1 MAMTNEE
8 IDAEIARLQS
18 LKEQNNKAQITE
30 SNKPATGIYNPA
42 DYVSQITNSMNKSQS
57 GSGNKFSNNLNLAKN
72 AGKRSSKTEDM
83 FGNPLPD
90 TAYEYITQ
98 MLNTERAKGPVN
110 KHTLRMI
117 ENSAKLYYN
126 VPSKFDISGKGWFS
140 NTDSK
145 MAKAMNS
152 MSYNGK
158 PQAPVQTPAQKPQTQ
173 QQTVQT
179 PKNIQATQS
188 QGTSPKVKVDD
199 ERTSA
204 YKRIKAKQAS
214 DADLAL
220 FKNYTEEELKKIG
233 FGPISI
239 KAIKGTVDG
248 ATGGT
253 TGGATGGTTD
263 GLTGG
268 TTDGLTDEEKQFVA
282 QYNNAAR
289 SRKQVDRVFLT
300 SENVKRY
307 NDLIKKQNEAK
318 KQNETKKPEDNGLT
332 DDDIAFMKQ
341 FDQYRQQVSSRQ
353 AYSPEAKKFITDQAN
368 VARYRKLYQRKM
380 ALNSK

>member
-18 LKEQNNKAQITE
+18 LKEQNNKAQTAE

-42 DYVSQITNSMNKSQS
+42 DYISQITNSMNKSQS

-117 ENSAKLYYN
+117 ENLAKLYYN

-152 MSYNGK
+152 MPYNGK
-158 PQAPVQTPAQKPQTQ
+158 PQTPAQKPQTQ
-173 QQTVQT
+173 QTPVQQVAKAEAKSQGNLVSNTNKSVAGANVGDSIMRSDGSIYVLTKGDIDWAKKKITRQTQQVNENTVRGTAEQMKADI
-179 PKNIQATQS
+179 KNGNVKPTYNDDSIAGATQ
-188 QGTSPKVKVDD
+188 
-199 ERTSA
+199 
-204 YKRIKAKQAS
+204 
-214 DADLAL
+214 
-220 FKNYTEEELKKIG
+220 EELDIMKSKG
-233 FGPISI
+233 LSDDLYNKGMQ
-239 KAIKGTVDG
+239 AIKNG
-248 ATGGT
+248 
-253 TGGATGGTTD
+253 
-263 GLTGG
+263 
-268 TTDGLTDEEKQFVA
+268 
-282 QYNNAAR
+282 
-289 SRKQVDRVFLT
+289 
-300 SENVKRY
+300 
-307 NDLIKKQNEAK
+307 
-318 KQNETKKPEDNGLT
+318 NGLT
-332 DDDIAFMKQ
+332 DDDMAFMKQ

-368 VARYRKLYQRKM
+368 VARYRKLYQRKK
-380 ALNSK
+380 STK

>member
-18 LKEQNNKAQITE
+18 LKEQNNKAQTTE
-30 SNKPATGIYNPA
+30 SNRPATGIYNPA
-42 DYVSQITNSMNKSQS
+42 DYVSQITTSMNKSQS
-57 GSGNKFSNNLNLAKN
+57 GSGNKFSNNLNVAKS

-152 MSYNGK
+152 MPYNDK
-158 PQAPVQTPAQKPQTQ
+158 PQTPVQTPAQTPAQKPQASAQQVVKADAKPQGNLVSNTNKGVAGANVGDRIMRSDGSIYILTKGDIDWAKKKITRQTQ
-173 QQTVQT
+173 QVNENTVRGTAEQMKADI
-179 PKNIQATQS
+179 KNGNVKPTYNDDSIAGATQ
-188 QGTSPKVKVDD
+188 
-199 ERTSA
+199 
-204 YKRIKAKQAS
+204 
-214 DADLAL
+214 
-220 FKNYTEEELKKIG
+220 EELDIMKSKG
-233 FGPISI
+233 LSDDLYNKGMQ
-239 KAIKGTVDG
+239 AIKNG
-248 ATGGT
+248 
-253 TGGATGGTTD
+253 
-263 GLTGG
+263 
-268 TTDGLTDEEKQFVA
+268 
-282 QYNNAAR
+282 
-289 SRKQVDRVFLT
+289 
-300 SENVKRY
+300 
-307 NDLIKKQNEAK
+307 
-318 KQNETKKPEDNGLT
+318 NGLT
-332 DDDIAFMKQ
+332 NDDMAFMKQ

-368 VARYRKLYQRKM
+368 VARYRKLYQRK
-380 ALNSK
+380 KDTKQ

>member
-18 LKEQNNKAQITE
+18 LKEQNNKAQTAE

-140 NTDSK
+140 NTDNK

-158 PQAPVQTPAQKPQTQ
+158 PQTPVQTPVQTPAQKPQTPVQ
-173 QQTVQT
+173 QAAKADAKSQGKPVSNTNKGVASANVGDHIIRSDGSIYVLTKGDIDWAKKKIARQTQQVNENTVRGTAEQMKADI
-179 PKNIQATQS
+179 KNGNVKPTYNDDSIAGATQ
-188 QGTSPKVKVDD
+188 
-199 ERTSA
+199 
-204 YKRIKAKQAS
+204 
-214 DADLAL
+214 
-220 FKNYTEEELKKIG
+220 EELDIMKSKG
-233 FGPISI
+233 LSDDLYNKGMQ
-239 KAIKGTVDG
+239 AIKNG
-248 ATGGT
+248 
-253 TGGATGGTTD
+253 
-263 GLTGG
+263 
-268 TTDGLTDEEKQFVA
+268 
-282 QYNNAAR
+282 
-289 SRKQVDRVFLT
+289 
-300 SENVKRY
+300 
-307 NDLIKKQNEAK
+307 
-318 KQNETKKPEDNGLT
+318 NGLT
-332 DDDIAFMKQ
+332 DDDMAFMKQ

-368 VARYRKLYQRKM
+368 VARYRKLYQRK
-380 ALNSK
+380 KGTK

>member
-18 LKEQNNKAQITE
+18 LKEQNNKAQTAE

-158 PQAPVQTPAQKPQTQ
+158 PQTPAQTPVQTPAQKPQTSAQ
-173 QQTVQT
+173 QVTKAEAKPQGKPVSNTNKGVASANVGDHIIRSDGSMYVLTKGDIDWAKKKLTRQTQQVNESTVRGTAEQMKADI
-179 PKNIQATQS
+179 KNGNVKPTYNDDSIAGATQ
-188 QGTSPKVKVDD
+188 
-199 ERTSA
+199 
-204 YKRIKAKQAS
+204 
-214 DADLAL
+214 
-220 FKNYTEEELKKIG
+220 EELDIMKSKG
-233 FGPISI
+233 LSDDLYNKGMQ
-239 KAIKGTVDG
+239 AIKNG
-248 ATGGT
+248 
-253 TGGATGGTTD
+253 
-263 GLTGG
+263 
-268 TTDGLTDEEKQFVA
+268 
-282 QYNNAAR
+282 
-289 SRKQVDRVFLT
+289 
-300 SENVKRY
+300 
-307 NDLIKKQNEAK
+307 
-318 KQNETKKPEDNGLT
+318 NGLT
-332 DDDIAFMKQ
+332 DDDMAFMNQ
-341 FDQYRQQVSSRQ
+341 FDRYRQQVSSRQ

-368 VARYRKLYQRKM
+368 VARYRKLYQRK
-380 ALNSK
+380 KGTK

>member
-18 LKEQNNKAQITE
+18 LKEQNNKAQTAE

-57 GSGNKFSNNLNLAKN
+57 GSGNKFSNNLNLAKT

-158 PQAPVQTPAQKPQTQ
+158 PQTPVQTPAQKPQTPVQ
-173 QQTVQT
+173 QVTKAEAKLQGKPVSNTNKGVASANVGDHIIRSDGSMYVLTKGDIDWAKKKIARQTQQVNESTVRGTTEQMKADI
-179 PKNIQATQS
+179 KNGNVKPTYNDDSIAGATQ
-188 QGTSPKVKVDD
+188 
-199 ERTSA
+199 
-204 YKRIKAKQAS
+204 
-214 DADLAL
+214 
-220 FKNYTEEELKKIG
+220 EELDIMKSKG
-233 FGPISI
+233 LSDDLYNKGMQ
-239 KAIKGTVDG
+239 AIKNG
-248 ATGGT
+248 
-253 TGGATGGTTD
+253 
-263 GLTGG
+263 
-268 TTDGLTDEEKQFVA
+268 
-282 QYNNAAR
+282 
-289 SRKQVDRVFLT
+289 
-300 SENVKRY
+300 
-307 NDLIKKQNEAK
+307 
-318 KQNETKKPEDNGLT
+318 NGLT
-332 DDDIAFMKQ
+332 DDDMAFMKQ
-341 FDQYRQQVSSRQ
+341 FDQYRQQVASRR

-368 VARYRKLYQRKM
+368 VTRYRKLYQRKK
-380 ALNSK
+380 STKQ

>member
-18 LKEQNNKAQITE
+18 LKEQNNKAQTAE

-158 PQAPVQTPAQKPQTQ
+158 PQTPVQTPVQTSAQQVTKAEAKPQGKPVSNTNKGVASANVGDHIIRSDGSMYVLTKGDIDWAKKKLTRQTQ
-173 QQTVQT
+173 QVNESTVRGTAEQMKADI
-179 PKNIQATQS
+179 KNGNVKPTYNDDSIAGATQ
-188 QGTSPKVKVDD
+188 
-199 ERTSA
+199 
-204 YKRIKAKQAS
+204 
-214 DADLAL
+214 
-220 FKNYTEEELKKIG
+220 EELDIMKSKG
-233 FGPISI
+233 LSDDLYNKGMQ
-239 KAIKGTVDG
+239 AIKNG
-248 ATGGT
+248 
-253 TGGATGGTTD
+253 
-263 GLTGG
+263 
-268 TTDGLTDEEKQFVA
+268 
-282 QYNNAAR
+282 
-289 SRKQVDRVFLT
+289 
-300 SENVKRY
+300 
-307 NDLIKKQNEAK
+307 
-318 KQNETKKPEDNGLT
+318 NGLT
-332 DDDIAFMKQ
+332 DDDMAFMNQ
-341 FDQYRQQVSSRQ
+341 FDRYRQQVSSRQ

-368 VARYRKLYQRKM
+368 VARYRKLYQRK
-380 ALNSK
+380 KGTK

>member
-1 MAMTNEE
+1 MDMTNEE

-18 LKEQNNKAQITE
+18 LKEQNNKAQTAE

-126 VPSKFDISGKGWFS
+126 IPSKFDISGKGWFS

-158 PQAPVQTPAQKPQTQ
+158 PQTPMQTPAQKPQTPAQ
-173 QQTVQT
+173 QVAKAEAKPQGNLVSNTNKGVASANVGDRIMRSDGSIYVLTKGDIDWAKKKIARQTQQVNESTVRGTAEQMKADI
-179 PKNIQATQS
+179 KNGNVKPTYNDDSIAGATQ
-188 QGTSPKVKVDD
+188 
-199 ERTSA
+199 
-204 YKRIKAKQAS
+204 
-214 DADLAL
+214 
-220 FKNYTEEELKKIG
+220 EELDIMKSKG
-233 FGPISI
+233 LSDDLYNKGMQ
-239 KAIKGTVDG
+239 AIKNG
-248 ATGGT
+248 
-253 TGGATGGTTD
+253 
-263 GLTGG
+263 
-268 TTDGLTDEEKQFVA
+268 
-282 QYNNAAR
+282 
-289 SRKQVDRVFLT
+289 
-300 SENVKRY
+300 
-307 NDLIKKQNEAK
+307 
-318 KQNETKKPEDNGLT
+318 NGLT
-332 DDDIAFMKQ
+332 DDDMAFMKQ
-341 FDQYRQQVSSRQ
+341 FDKYRQQVSSRQ

-368 VARYRKLYQRKM
+368 VARYRKLYQRK
-380 ALNSK
+380 KDTKQ

>member
-18 LKEQNNKAQITE
+18 LKEQNNKAQTAE

-158 PQAPVQTPAQKPQTQ
+158 PQAPVQTPAQKPQTPAQ
-173 QQTVQT
+173 QVTKAEAKSQGKPVPNTNKGVASANVGDHIIRSDSSMYVLTKGDIDWAKKKIARQTQQVD
-179 PKNIQATQS
+179 KNTVRGTAEQMKADIKNGNVKPTYNDDSIAGATQ
-188 QGTSPKVKVDD
+188 
-199 ERTSA
+199 
-204 YKRIKAKQAS
+204 
-214 DADLAL
+214 
-220 FKNYTEEELKKIG
+220 EELDIMKSKG
-233 FGPISI
+233 LSDDLYNKGMQ
-239 KAIKGTVDG
+239 AIKNG
-248 ATGGT
+248 
-253 TGGATGGTTD
+253 
-263 GLTGG
+263 
-268 TTDGLTDEEKQFVA
+268 
-282 QYNNAAR
+282 
-289 SRKQVDRVFLT
+289 
-300 SENVKRY
+300 
-307 NDLIKKQNEAK
+307 
-318 KQNETKKPEDNGLT
+318 NGLT

-368 VARYRKLYQRKM
+368 VARYRKLYQRK
-380 ALNSK
+380 KDTKQ

>member
-18 LKEQNNKAQITE
+18 LKEQNNKTQTAE

-72 AGKRSSKTEDM
+72 AGKRSSKTEDI

-158 PQAPVQTPAQKPQTQ
+158 PQTPAQTPAQTSVQTPAQKPQTPVQ
-173 QQTVQT
+173 QVTKAKTKPQGNLVSNTNKSVAGANVGDSIMRSDGSIYVLTKGDIDWAKKKITRQTQQVNENTVRGTAEQMKADI
-179 PKNIQATQS
+179 KNGNVKPTYNDDSIAGATQ
-188 QGTSPKVKVDD
+188 
-199 ERTSA
+199 
-204 YKRIKAKQAS
+204 
-214 DADLAL
+214 
-220 FKNYTEEELKKIG
+220 EELDIMKSKG
-233 FGPISI
+233 LSDDLYNKGMQ
-239 KAIKGTVDG
+239 AIKNG
-248 ATGGT
+248 
-253 TGGATGGTTD
+253 
-263 GLTGG
+263 
-268 TTDGLTDEEKQFVA
+268 
-282 QYNNAAR
+282 
-289 SRKQVDRVFLT
+289 
-300 SENVKRY
+300 
-307 NDLIKKQNEAK
+307 
-318 KQNETKKPEDNGLT
+318 NGLT
-332 DDDIAFMKQ
+332 DDDMAFMKQ

-368 VARYRKLYQRKM
+368 VARYRKLYQRK
-380 ALNSK
+380 KGTK

>member
-18 LKEQNNKAQITE
+18 LKEQNNKAQTAE
-30 SNKPATGIYNPA
+30 SNKSATGIYNPA
-42 DYVSQITNSMNKSQS
+42 DYISQITTSMNKSQS
-57 GSGNKFSNNLNLAKN
+57 GSGNKFSNNLSLAKN
-72 AGKRSSKTEDM
+72 AGKRNSKTEDM

-158 PQAPVQTPAQKPQTQ
+158 PQAQVQTPAQKPQTQ
-173 QQTVQT
+173 QQVTKADTKSQGKPVSNTNRGVAAANVGDTIIRSDGSMYVLTKGDIDWAKKKIARQTQQVNESTVRGTAEQMKADI
-179 PKNIQATQS
+179 KNGNVKPTYNDDSIAGATQ
-188 QGTSPKVKVDD
+188 
-199 ERTSA
+199 
-204 YKRIKAKQAS
+204 
-214 DADLAL
+214 
-220 FKNYTEEELKKIG
+220 EELDIMKSKG
-233 FGPISI
+233 LSDDLYNKGMR
-239 KAIKGTVDG
+239 AIKNG
-248 ATGGT
+248 
-253 TGGATGGTTD
+253 
-263 GLTGG
+263 
-268 TTDGLTDEEKQFVA
+268 
-282 QYNNAAR
+282 
-289 SRKQVDRVFLT
+289 
-300 SENVKRY
+300 
-307 NDLIKKQNEAK
+307 
-318 KQNETKKPEDNGLT
+318 NGLT

-368 VARYRKLYQRKM
+368 VARYRKLYQRK
-380 ALNSK
+380 NGTKQ

>member
-18 LKEQNNKAQITE
+18 LKEQNNKAQTAE

-152 MSYNGK
+152 MPYNGK
-158 PQAPVQTPAQKPQTQ
+158 PQTPVQTPAQKPQTSAQ
-173 QQTVQT
+173 QVTKAEAKSQGKQVSNTNKGVAGANVGDHIMRSDGSMYVLTKGDIDWAKKKIARKTQQVNESTVRGTAEQMKADI
-179 PKNIQATQS
+179 KNGNVKPTYNDDSVAGATQ
-188 QGTSPKVKVDD
+188 
-199 ERTSA
+199 
-204 YKRIKAKQAS
+204 
-214 DADLAL
+214 
-220 FKNYTEEELKKIG
+220 EELDIMKSKG
-233 FGPISI
+233 LSDDLYNKGMQ
-239 KAIKGTVDG
+239 AIKNG
-248 ATGGT
+248 
-253 TGGATGGTTD
+253 
-263 GLTGG
+263 
-268 TTDGLTDEEKQFVA
+268 
-282 QYNNAAR
+282 
-289 SRKQVDRVFLT
+289 
-300 SENVKRY
+300 
-307 NDLIKKQNEAK
+307 
-318 KQNETKKPEDNGLT
+318 NGLT
-332 DDDIAFMKQ
+332 DDDMAFMKQ

-368 VARYRKLYQRKM
+368 VARYRKLYQRKK
-380 ALNSK
+380 STKQ

>member
-1 MAMTNEE
+1 MTMTNEE

-18 LKEQNNKAQITE
+18 LKEQNNKAQTAE
-30 SNKPATGIYNPA
+30 SNKTATGIYNPA
-42 DYVSQITNSMNKSQS
+42 DYVSQIINNMNKNQS
-57 GSGNKFSNNLNLAKN
+57 GSGNKFSNNLNLTKN
-72 AGKRSSKTEDM
+72 AGKRNSKTEDM

-152 MSYNGK
+152 MPYSGK
-158 PQAPVQTPAQKPQTQ
+158 PRTPVQTPAQKPQTSAQ
-173 QQTVQT
+173 QVTKAEAKPQGKQVSNTNKGVASANVGDHIIRSDGSMYILTKGDIDWAKKKMTRQTQQVD
-179 PKNIQATQS
+179 KNTVRGTAEQMKADIKNGNVKPTYNDDSIAGATQ
-188 QGTSPKVKVDD
+188 
-199 ERTSA
+199 
-204 YKRIKAKQAS
+204 
-214 DADLAL
+214 
-220 FKNYTEEELKKIG
+220 EELDIMKSKG
-233 FGPISI
+233 LSDDLYNKGMQ
-239 KAIKGTVDG
+239 AIKNG
-248 ATGGT
+248 
-253 TGGATGGTTD
+253 
-263 GLTGG
+263 
-268 TTDGLTDEEKQFVA
+268 
-282 QYNNAAR
+282 
-289 SRKQVDRVFLT
+289 
-300 SENVKRY
+300 
-307 NDLIKKQNEAK
+307 
-318 KQNETKKPEDNGLT
+318 NGLT

-368 VARYRKLYQRKM
+368 VARYRKLYQRK
-380 ALNSK
+380 KH

>member
-1 MAMTNEE
+1 MTNEE

-18 LKEQNNKAQITE
+18 LKEQNNKAQTTE
-30 SNKPATGIYNPA
+30 SNKPVTGIYNPA
-42 DYVSQITNSMNKSQS
+42 DYVGQITNSMNKSQS

-152 MSYNGK
+152 MSYSGK
-158 PQAPVQTPAQKPQTQ
+158 PRTPVQTPAQKPQTSAQ
-173 QQTVQT
+173 QVTKAEAKSQGKQVSNTNKGVASANVGDHIIRSDGSMYVLTKGDIDWAKKKMSRQTQQVDESTVRGTAEQMKADI
-179 PKNIQATQS
+179 KNGNVKPTYNDDSIAGATQ
-188 QGTSPKVKVDD
+188 
-199 ERTSA
+199 
-204 YKRIKAKQAS
+204 
-214 DADLAL
+214 
-220 FKNYTEEELKKIG
+220 EELDIMKSKG
-233 FGPISI
+233 LSDDLYNKGMQ
-239 KAIKGTVDG
+239 AIKNG
-248 ATGGT
+248 
-253 TGGATGGTTD
+253 
-263 GLTGG
+263 
-268 TTDGLTDEEKQFVA
+268 
-282 QYNNAAR
+282 
-289 SRKQVDRVFLT
+289 
-300 SENVKRY
+300 
-307 NDLIKKQNEAK
+307 
-318 KQNETKKPEDNGLT
+318 NGLT
-332 DDDIAFMKQ
+332 DDDMAFMKQ

-368 VARYRKLYQRKM
+368 VARYRKLYQRK
-380 ALNSK
+380 KGTKQ

>member
-18 LKEQNNKAQITE
+18 LKEQNNKAQTAE

-57 GSGNKFSNNLNLAKN
+57 GSGNKFSNNLNLTKN
-72 AGKRSSKTEDM
+72 AGKRSNKTEDM

-152 MSYNGK
+152 MPYSGK
-158 PQAPVQTPAQKPQTQ
+158 PRTPVQTPAQKPQVSA
-173 QQTVQT
+173 QTPGQA

-188 QGTSPKVKVDD
+188 QDISPKVKVDD

-233 FGPISI
+233 FGQISI
-239 KAIKGTVDG
+239 KAIKGTVDD

-253 TGGATGGTTD
+253 TGGTTD

-268 TTDGLTDEEKQFVA
+268 TTDGLTDEEKQFIA

-289 SRKQVDRVFLT
+289 SRKPVDRVFLT

-332 DDDIAFMKQ
+332 DDDMAFMKQ
-341 FDQYRQQVSSRQ
+341 FDQYRQQVSSRR

-368 VARYRKLYQRKM
+368 VARYRKLYQRK
-380 ALNSK
+380 KGTKQ

>member
-18 LKEQNNKAQITE
+18 LKEQNNKAQTAE
-30 SNKPATGIYNPA
+30 SNIPATGIYNPA
-42 DYVSQITNSMNKSQS
+42 DYVSQITNNMNKNQS

-83 FGNPLPD
+83 FGNPLPG

-152 MSYNGK
+152 MSYSGK
-158 PQAPVQTPAQKPQTQ
+158 PRTPVQPPAQKPQTPAQ
-173 QQTVQT
+173 QVTKAEAKSQGKQVSNTNKGVASANVGDHIIRSDGSMYVLTKGDIDWAKKKMTRKTQQINENTVRGTAEQMKADI
-179 PKNIQATQS
+179 KNGNVKPTYNDDSIAGATQ
-188 QGTSPKVKVDD
+188 
-199 ERTSA
+199 
-204 YKRIKAKQAS
+204 
-214 DADLAL
+214 
-220 FKNYTEEELKKIG
+220 EELDIMKSKG
-233 FGPISI
+233 LSDDLYNKGMQ
-239 KAIKGTVDG
+239 AIKNG
-248 ATGGT
+248 
-253 TGGATGGTTD
+253 
-263 GLTGG
+263 
-268 TTDGLTDEEKQFVA
+268 
-282 QYNNAAR
+282 
-289 SRKQVDRVFLT
+289 
-300 SENVKRY
+300 
-307 NDLIKKQNEAK
+307 
-318 KQNETKKPEDNGLT
+318 NGLT
-332 DDDIAFMKQ
+332 DDDMAFMKQ

-368 VARYRKLYQRKM
+368 VARYRKLYQRKK

>member
-18 LKEQNNKAQITE
+18 LKEQNNKAQTAE

-57 GSGNKFSNNLNLAKN
+57 GSGNKFSNNLNITKN

-158 PQAPVQTPAQKPQTQ
+158 PQTPVQTPVQTPAQKPQTP
-173 QQTVQT
+173 VQ
-179 PKNIQATQS
+179 QATKADAKS
-188 QGTSPKVKVDD
+188 QGKPVSNTNKGVA
-199 ERTSA
+199 SA
-204 YKRIKAKQAS
+204 NVGDYIIRSDGSMYVLTKGDIDWAK
-214 DADLAL
+214 
-220 FKNYTEEELKKIG
+220 KKI
-233 FGPISI
+233 PRQ
-239 KAIKGTVDG
+239 T
-248 ATGGT
+248 
-253 TGGATGGTTD
+253 
-263 GLTGG
+263 
-268 TTDGLTDEEKQFVA
+268 Q
-282 QYNNAAR
+282 
-289 SRKQVDRVFLT
+289 QVDKNTVRGT
-300 SENVKRY
+300 AEQMKADIENG
-307 NDLIKKQNEAK
+307 
-318 KQNETKKPEDNGLT
+318 NGLT
-332 DDDIAFMKQ
+332 DDDMAFMKQ

-368 VARYRKLYQRKM
+368 VARYRKLYQRK
-380 ALNSK
+380 KGTKQ

>member
-18 LKEQNNKAQITE
+18 LKEQNNKAQTAE

-42 DYVSQITNSMNKSQS
+42 DYVSQITSSMNKSQS

-158 PQAPVQTPAQKPQTQ
+158 PQTPVQTPAQKPQTSAQ
-173 QQTVQT
+173 QVTKAEAKPQGKPVSNTNKGVASANVGDHIIRSDGSMYVLTKGDIDWAKKKLTRQTQQVNESTVRGTAEQMKADI
-179 PKNIQATQS
+179 KNGNVKPTYNDDSIAGATQ
-188 QGTSPKVKVDD
+188 
-199 ERTSA
+199 
-204 YKRIKAKQAS
+204 
-214 DADLAL
+214 
-220 FKNYTEEELKKIG
+220 EELDIMKSKG
-233 FGPISI
+233 LSDDLYNKGMQ
-239 KAIKGTVDG
+239 AIKNG
-248 ATGGT
+248 
-253 TGGATGGTTD
+253 
-263 GLTGG
+263 
-268 TTDGLTDEEKQFVA
+268 
-282 QYNNAAR
+282 
-289 SRKQVDRVFLT
+289 
-300 SENVKRY
+300 
-307 NDLIKKQNEAK
+307 
-318 KQNETKKPEDNGLT
+318 NGLT
-332 DDDIAFMKQ
+332 DDDMAFMNQ
-341 FDQYRQQVSSRQ
+341 FDRYRQQVSSRQ

-368 VARYRKLYQRKM
+368 VARYRKLYQRK
-380 ALNSK
+380 KGTK

>member
-8 IDAEIARLQS
+8 IDAEIVRLQS
-18 LKEQNNKAQITE
+18 LKEQNNKTQTAE
-30 SNKPATGIYNPA
+30 SNRPATGIYNPA

-158 PQAPVQTPAQKPQTQ
+158 PQTPVQTPAQTPAQKSQTPVQQVAKAEAKSQGKPVSNTNKGVASANVGDHIIRSDGSIYVLTKGDIDWAKKKITRQTQ
-173 QQTVQT
+173 QVNESTVRGTTEQMKADI
-179 PKNIQATQS
+179 KNGNVKPTYNDDSIAGATQ
-188 QGTSPKVKVDD
+188 
-199 ERTSA
+199 
-204 YKRIKAKQAS
+204 
-214 DADLAL
+214 
-220 FKNYTEEELKKIG
+220 EELDIMKSKG
-233 FGPISI
+233 LSDDLYNKGMQ
-239 KAIKGTVDG
+239 AIK
-248 ATGGT
+248 
-253 TGGATGGTTD
+253 
-263 GLTGG
+263 
-268 TTDGLTDEEKQFVA
+268 
-282 QYNNAAR
+282 N
-289 SRKQVDRVFLT
+289 
-300 SENVKRY
+300 
-307 NDLIKKQNEAK
+307 
-318 KQNETKKPEDNGLT
+318 DNGLT
-332 DDDIAFMKQ
+332 DDDMAFMKQ

-368 VARYRKLYQRKM
+368 VARYRKLYQRK
-380 ALNSK
+380 KDTKQ

>member
-1 MAMTNEE
+1 MTNEE

-18 LKEQNNKAQITE
+18 LKEQNNKVQTAE
-30 SNKPATGIYNPA
+30 SNKTATGIYNPA
-42 DYVSQITNSMNKSQS
+42 DYISQITNNMNKSQS
-57 GSGNKFSNNLNLAKN
+57 GSGNKFSNNLNLVKN

-152 MSYNGK
+152 MSYSGK
-158 PQAPVQTPAQKPQTQ
+158 PRTPVQTPAQTPAQKPQTPAQ
-173 QQTVQT
+173 QVTKAEAKPQGKSVSNTNKGVAGANVGDYIIRSDGSMYVLTKGDIDWAKKKMSRQTQQVDESTVRGTAEQMKADI
-179 PKNIQATQS
+179 KNGNVKPTYNDDSIAGATQ
-188 QGTSPKVKVDD
+188 
-199 ERTSA
+199 
-204 YKRIKAKQAS
+204 
-214 DADLAL
+214 
-220 FKNYTEEELKKIG
+220 EELDIMKSKG
-233 FGPISI
+233 LSDDLYNKGMQDI
-239 KAIKGTVDG
+239 KNG
-248 ATGGT
+248 
-253 TGGATGGTTD
+253 
-263 GLTGG
+263 
-268 TTDGLTDEEKQFVA
+268 
-282 QYNNAAR
+282 
-289 SRKQVDRVFLT
+289 
-300 SENVKRY
+300 
-307 NDLIKKQNEAK
+307 
-318 KQNETKKPEDNGLT
+318 NGLT
-332 DDDIAFMKQ
+332 DDDMAFMKQ

-368 VARYRKLYQRKM
+368 VARYRKLYQRK
-380 ALNSK
+380 NGTKQ

>member
-18 LKEQNNKAQITE
+18 LKEQNNKTQTAE
-30 SNKPATGIYNPA
+30 SNKPVTGIYNPA

-83 FGNPLPD
+83 FGNPLSD

-126 VPSKFDISGKGWFS
+126 IPSKFDISGKGWFS

-158 PQAPVQTPAQKPQTQ
+158 PQTPVQPPQIPAQKPQTPVQ
-173 QQTVQT
+173 QVAKAEAKSKSQGKPVSNTNKGVASANVGDHIIRSDGSMYVLTKGDIDWAKKKIARQTQQVNENTVRGTAEQMKADI
-179 PKNIQATQS
+179 KNGSVKPTYNDDSIAGATQ
-188 QGTSPKVKVDD
+188 
-199 ERTSA
+199 
-204 YKRIKAKQAS
+204 
-214 DADLAL
+214 
-220 FKNYTEEELKKIG
+220 EELDIMKSKG
-233 FGPISI
+233 LSDDLYNKGMQ
-239 KAIKGTVDG
+239 AIKNG
-248 ATGGT
+248 
-253 TGGATGGTTD
+253 
-263 GLTGG
+263 
-268 TTDGLTDEEKQFVA
+268 
-282 QYNNAAR
+282 
-289 SRKQVDRVFLT
+289 
-300 SENVKRY
+300 
-307 NDLIKKQNEAK
+307 
-318 KQNETKKPEDNGLT
+318 NGLT
-332 DDDIAFMKQ
+332 DDDMAFMKQ

-368 VARYRKLYQRKM
+368 VARYRKLYQRK
-380 ALNSK
+380 KGTK

>member
-18 LKEQNNKAQITE
+18 LKEQNNKAQTAE
-30 SNKPATGIYNPA
+30 SNRPATGIYNPA

-57 GSGNKFSNNLNLAKN
+57 GSGNKFSNNLNLTKN

-158 PQAPVQTPAQKPQTQ
+158 SQTPGQTPAQKSQTSVQQATKAEDKPQGNLVSNTNKGVAGANVGDHIMRSDGSMYVLTKGDIDWAKKKITRQTQ
-173 QQTVQT
+173 QVDESTVRGTAEQMKADI
-179 PKNIQATQS
+179 KNGNVKPTYNDDSIAGATQ
-188 QGTSPKVKVDD
+188 
-199 ERTSA
+199 
-204 YKRIKAKQAS
+204 
-214 DADLAL
+214 
-220 FKNYTEEELKKIG
+220 EELDIMKSKG
-233 FGPISI
+233 LSDDLYNKGMQ
-239 KAIKGTVDG
+239 AIKNG
-248 ATGGT
+248 
-253 TGGATGGTTD
+253 
-263 GLTGG
+263 
-268 TTDGLTDEEKQFVA
+268 
-282 QYNNAAR
+282 
-289 SRKQVDRVFLT
+289 
-300 SENVKRY
+300 
-307 NDLIKKQNEAK
+307 
-318 KQNETKKPEDNGLT
+318 NGLT
-332 DDDIAFMKQ
+332 DDDVAFMKQ

-368 VARYRKLYQRKM
+368 VARYRKLYQRK
-380 ALNSK
+380 KDTKQ

>member
-8 IDAEIARLQS
+8 IDAEIARLKS
-18 LKEQNNKAQITE
+18 LKEQNNKAQTIE

-42 DYVSQITNSMNKSQS
+42 DYVSLITTSMNKSQS

-152 MSYNGK
+152 MSYSGK
-158 PQAPVQTPAQKPQTQ
+158 PRTPVQTPAQKPQTP
-173 QQTVQT
+173 VQT
-179 PKNIQATQS
+179 PVQTPAQPQGKQVSNTNKGVASANVGDYIIRSDGSMYVLTKGDIDWAKKKMSRQTQQVDESTVRGTAEQMKADIKNGNVKPTYNDDSIAGATQ
-188 QGTSPKVKVDD
+188 
-199 ERTSA
+199 
-204 YKRIKAKQAS
+204 
-214 DADLAL
+214 
-220 FKNYTEEELKKIG
+220 EELDIMKSKG
-233 FGPISI
+233 LSDDLYNKGMQ
-239 KAIKGTVDG
+239 AIKNG
-248 ATGGT
+248 
-253 TGGATGGTTD
+253 
-263 GLTGG
+263 
-268 TTDGLTDEEKQFVA
+268 
-282 QYNNAAR
+282 
-289 SRKQVDRVFLT
+289 
-300 SENVKRY
+300 
-307 NDLIKKQNEAK
+307 
-318 KQNETKKPEDNGLT
+318 NGLT
-332 DDDIAFMKQ
+332 DDDMAFMKQ
-341 FDQYRQQVSSRQ
+341 FDQYRQQVSSKQ
-353 AYSPEAKKFITDQAN
+353 AYNPEAKKFITDQAN
-368 VARYRKLYQRKM
+368 VARYRKLYQRK
-380 ALNSK
+380 KGTKQ

>member
-18 LKEQNNKAQITE
+18 LKEQNNKAQTAE

-42 DYVSQITNSMNKSQS
+42 DYVSQITTSMNKSQF

-152 MSYNGK
+152 MSYSGK
-158 PQAPVQTPAQKPQTQ
+158 PRTPVQPPAQKPQGKPVQPPAQKPQGKPVSNTNKGVAGANVGDHIIRSDGSMYVLTKGDIDWAKKKMSRQTQ
-173 QQTVQT
+173 QVDESTVRGTAEQMKADI
-179 PKNIQATQS
+179 KNGNVKPTYNDDSIAGATQ
-188 QGTSPKVKVDD
+188 
-199 ERTSA
+199 
-204 YKRIKAKQAS
+204 
-214 DADLAL
+214 
-220 FKNYTEEELKKIG
+220 EELDIMKSKG
-233 FGPISI
+233 LSDDLYNKGMQVI
-239 KAIKGTVDG
+239 KNG
-248 ATGGT
+248 
-253 TGGATGGTTD
+253 
-263 GLTGG
+263 
-268 TTDGLTDEEKQFVA
+268 
-282 QYNNAAR
+282 
-289 SRKQVDRVFLT
+289 
-300 SENVKRY
+300 
-307 NDLIKKQNEAK
+307 
-318 KQNETKKPEDNGLT
+318 NGLT
-332 DDDIAFMKQ
+332 DDDMAFMKQ
-341 FDQYRQQVSSRQ
+341 FDQYRQQVSSRR

-368 VARYRKLYQRKM
+368 VARYKKLYQRKK
-380 ALNSK
+380 NTKQ

>member
-18 LKEQNNKAQITE
+18 LKEQNNKAQTAE

-42 DYVSQITNSMNKSQS
+42 DYVSQITTSMNKSQS
-57 GSGNKFSNNLNLAKN
+57 GSGNKFSNNLNVAKS

-126 VPSKFDISGKGWFS
+126 IPSKFDISGKGWFS

-158 PQAPVQTPAQKPQTQ
+158 PQAPVQTPAQKPQTPVQ
-173 QQTVQT
+173 QVTKADAKSQGNLVSNTNKGVAGANVGDHIMRSDGSMYVLTKGDIDWAKKKIARQTQQVNESTVRGTAEQMKADI
-179 PKNIQATQS
+179 KNGNVKPTYNDDSVAGATQ
-188 QGTSPKVKVDD
+188 
-199 ERTSA
+199 
-204 YKRIKAKQAS
+204 
-214 DADLAL
+214 
-220 FKNYTEEELKKIG
+220 EELDIMKSKG
-233 FGPISI
+233 LSDDLYNKGMQ
-239 KAIKGTVDG
+239 AIKNG
-248 ATGGT
+248 
-253 TGGATGGTTD
+253 
-263 GLTGG
+263 
-268 TTDGLTDEEKQFVA
+268 
-282 QYNNAAR
+282 
-289 SRKQVDRVFLT
+289 
-300 SENVKRY
+300 
-307 NDLIKKQNEAK
+307 
-318 KQNETKKPEDNGLT
+318 NGLT
-332 DDDIAFMKQ
+332 DDDMAFMKQ

-368 VARYRKLYQRKM
+368 VARYRKLYQRKK
-380 ALNSK
+380 STKQ

>member
-1 MAMTNEE
+1 MTNEE

-18 LKEQNNKAQITE
+18 LKEQNNKAQTAE
-30 SNKPATGIYNPA
+30 SNKTATGIYNPA
-42 DYVSQITNSMNKSQS
+42 DYVSQIINNMNKNQS
-57 GSGNKFSNNLNLAKN
+57 GSGNKFSNNLNLTKN
-72 AGKRSSKTEDM
+72 AGKRNSKTEDM

-152 MSYNGK
+152 MPYSGK
-158 PQAPVQTPAQKPQTQ
+158 PRTPVQTPAQKPQTSAQ
-173 QQTVQT
+173 QVTKAEAKPQGKQVSNTNKGVASANVGDHIIRSDGSMYILTKGDIDWAKKKMTRQTQQVD
-179 PKNIQATQS
+179 KNTVRGTAEQMKADIKNGNVKPTYNDDSIAGATQ
-188 QGTSPKVKVDD
+188 
-199 ERTSA
+199 
-204 YKRIKAKQAS
+204 
-214 DADLAL
+214 
-220 FKNYTEEELKKIG
+220 EELDIMKSKG
-233 FGPISI
+233 LSDDLYNKGMQ
-239 KAIKGTVDG
+239 AIKNG
-248 ATGGT
+248 
-253 TGGATGGTTD
+253 
-263 GLTGG
+263 
-268 TTDGLTDEEKQFVA
+268 
-282 QYNNAAR
+282 
-289 SRKQVDRVFLT
+289 
-300 SENVKRY
+300 
-307 NDLIKKQNEAK
+307 
-318 KQNETKKPEDNGLT
+318 NGLT

-368 VARYRKLYQRKM
+368 VARYRKLYQRK
-380 ALNSK
+380 KH

>member
-18 LKEQNNKAQITE
+18 LKEQNNKAQTVE
-30 SNKPATGIYNPA
+30 SNRPVTGIYNPA

-158 PQAPVQTPAQKPQTQ
+158 PQALAQTPAQKPQTSVQ
-173 QQTVQT
+173 QVTKAEAKSQGKPVSNTNKGVASASVGDHIIRSDGSIYVLTKGDIDWAKKKIARQTQQVNESTVRGTTEQMKSDI
-179 PKNIQATQS
+179 KNGNVKPTYNDDSIAGATQ
-188 QGTSPKVKVDD
+188 
-199 ERTSA
+199 
-204 YKRIKAKQAS
+204 
-214 DADLAL
+214 
-220 FKNYTEEELKKIG
+220 EELDIMKSKG
-233 FGPISI
+233 LSDDLYNKGMQ
-239 KAIKGTVDG
+239 AIKNG
-248 ATGGT
+248 
-253 TGGATGGTTD
+253 
-263 GLTGG
+263 
-268 TTDGLTDEEKQFVA
+268 
-282 QYNNAAR
+282 
-289 SRKQVDRVFLT
+289 
-300 SENVKRY
+300 
-307 NDLIKKQNEAK
+307 
-318 KQNETKKPEDNGLT
+318 NGLT

-341 FDQYRQQVSSRQ
+341 FDQYRQQVSSRR

-368 VARYRKLYQRKM
+368 AARYRKLYQRK
-380 ALNSK
+380 KGTK

>member
-18 LKEQNNKAQITE
+18 LKEQNNKAQTAE
-30 SNKPATGIYNPA
+30 SNKTATGIYNPA
-42 DYVSQITNSMNKSQS
+42 DFISQITNSMNKSQS

-158 PQAPVQTPAQKPQTQ
+158 PQTPVQTPVQPPAQKPQAPVQQVTKAEAKSQGKPVSNTNKGVASANVGDHIIRSDGSIYVLTKGDIDWAKKKITRQTQ
-173 QQTVQT
+173 QVNENTVRGTAEQMKADI
-179 PKNIQATQS
+179 KNGNVKPTYNDDSIAGATQ
-188 QGTSPKVKVDD
+188 
-199 ERTSA
+199 
-204 YKRIKAKQAS
+204 
-214 DADLAL
+214 
-220 FKNYTEEELKKIG
+220 EELDIMKSKG
-233 FGPISI
+233 LSDDLYNKGMQ
-239 KAIKGTVDG
+239 AIKNG
-248 ATGGT
+248 
-253 TGGATGGTTD
+253 
-263 GLTGG
+263 
-268 TTDGLTDEEKQFVA
+268 
-282 QYNNAAR
+282 
-289 SRKQVDRVFLT
+289 
-300 SENVKRY
+300 
-307 NDLIKKQNEAK
+307 
-318 KQNETKKPEDNGLT
+318 NGLT
-332 DDDIAFMKQ
+332 DDDMAFMKQ

-368 VARYRKLYQRKM
+368 VARYRKLYQRK
-380 ALNSK
+380 KGTK

>member
-18 LKEQNNKAQITE
+18 LKEQNNKAQTAE

-90 TAYEYITQ
+90 TAYKYITQ

-126 VPSKFDISGKGWFS
+126 IPSKFDISGKGWFS

-158 PQAPVQTPAQKPQTQ
+158 PQTPVQPPQTPAQKPQTPVQ
-173 QQTVQT
+173 QVA
-179 PKNIQATQS
+179 KAEAEAEAKAKSKS
-188 QGTSPKVKVDD
+188 QGNPVSNTNKGVA
-199 ERTSA
+199 SA
-204 YKRIKAKQAS
+204 NVGDHIIRSDGSIYVLTKGDIDWAK
-214 DADLAL
+214 
-220 FKNYTEEELKKIG
+220 KKITRQTQQVNENTVRG
-233 FGPISI
+233 TAEQMKADI
-239 KAIKGTVDG
+239 KNG
-248 ATGGT
+248 
-253 TGGATGGTTD
+253 
-263 GLTGG
+263 
-268 TTDGLTDEEKQFVA
+268 
-282 QYNNAAR
+282 
-289 SRKQVDRVFLT
+289 
-300 SENVKRY
+300 
-307 NDLIKKQNEAK
+307 
-318 KQNETKKPEDNGLT
+318 NGLT
-332 DDDIAFMKQ
+332 DDDMAFMKQ

-368 VARYRKLYQRKM
+368 VARYRKLYQRK
-380 ALNSK
+380 KGTKQ